1 MTVWS
6 CLYFLTQKTLRL
18 DLVKTLDNILIYCYH
33 RYASYA
39 DKQLRGETLSAF
51 YWLPVNQN
59 VRNFNKHAAVDLI
72 RFADKGISRADLAEK
87 MGLTRAAV
95 TVIINDLISNGI
107 IVNTESRTT
116 ASGRPPVALEINP
129 DQGLVA
135 AVDMGAMHLS
145 VALGDFS
152 ARILEEIELPFR
164 VDRGPKESL
173 QQADTILRELLQ
185 KRGLA
190 TPDLAAIGVGVP
202 GPVIADKGMVMA
214 PPIMPGW
221 DRFPIRATLES
232 QWKSAVTLNNDAELG
247 ALGEWAY
254 GAGRGEKNLA
264 FIKVGSGIGA
274 GLIINQQIYGGT
286 TGSAGEIG
294 HLTIDENGPLCT
306 CGNHGCLE
314 AFAGGHA
321 IAAQAR
327 KLVASGRRTLL
338 SEKNLDSISARDVAE
353 AARRGDLTAQ
363 DIIQRS
369 GTFIGIAI
377 AGLINLFNPSTV
389 IIGGGVAQVGD
400 LLTGP
405 IRQAVRER
413 SLRASEHSVRITT
426 AMLGRRSSLIGAL
439 IQAINVAIHNS
450 IEHRSQFSK
459 NMFPPLTVEHI
470 TE

>member
-1 MTVWS
+1 M
-6 CLYFLTQKTLRL
+6 
-18 DLVKTLDNILIYCYH
+18 
-33 RYASYA
+33 
-39 DKQLRGETLSAF
+39 
-51 YWLPVNQN
+51 
-59 VRNFNKHAAVDLI
+59 DLI
-72 RFADKGISRADLAEK
+72 RFADKGISRTALAEK

-95 TVIINDLISNGI
+95 TQIINDLISSGI
-107 IVNTESRTT
+107 ILTTESRSTGN
-116 ASGRPPVALEINP
+116 GRPAVVLEINP

-152 ARILEEIELPFR
+152 ARILEEVEVPFR
-164 VDRGPKESL
+164 VDCGPAESL
-173 QQADTILRELLQ
+173 RRADTILRELL
-185 KRGLA
+185 KDRGLS
-190 TPDLAAIGVGVP
+190 TSSLAAIGVGVP
-202 GPVIADKGMVMA
+202 GPVIAEKGTVMA

-221 DRFPIRATLES
+221 DRYPIRATLES
-232 QWKSAVTLNNDAELG
+232 QWGTAVTLNNDAELG
-247 ALGEWAY
+247 VLGEWAY

-294 HLTIDENGPLCT
+294 HLTVDENGPLCA
-306 CGNHGCLE
+306 CGNRGCLE

-327 KLVASGRRTLL
+327 KLVSSGRRTLL
-338 SEKNLDSISARDVAE
+338 SEHELESITARDVAE
-353 AARRGDLTAQ
+353 AACRGDLPAQ
-363 DIIQRS
+363 EIIKRS
-369 GTFIGIAI
+369 GTFVGIAI

-426 AMLGRRSSLIGAL
+426 AMLGRRSSLLGAL
-439 IQAINVAIHNS
+439 VQAINVAIHEM
-450 IEHRSQFSK
+450 IEHKSQLAK
-459 NMFPPLTVEHI
+459 NLVQTMEMDRATK
-470 TE
+470 

>member
-1 MTVWS
+1 
-6 CLYFLTQKTLRL
+6 
-18 DLVKTLDNILIYCYH
+18 
-33 RYASYA
+33 
-39 DKQLRGETLSAF
+39 
-51 YWLPVNQN
+51 
-59 VRNFNKHAAVDLI
+59 VDLI
-72 RFADKGISRADLAEK
+72 RFSDRGISRADLAEK

-107 IVNTESRTT
+107 ILNTESRST
-116 ASGRPPVALEINP
+116 ASGRPPVVLEINP
-129 DQGLVA
+129 SQGLVA
-135 AVDMGAMHLS
+135 AIDMGATHLS

-152 ARILEEIELPFR
+152 ARILEEVEVPFH
-164 VDRGPKESL
+164 VDMGPEEGL
-173 QQADTILRELLQ
+173 QKADQILKELLQ
-185 KRGLA
+185 KRGLSIRN
-190 TPDLAAIGVGVP
+190 LSGVGVGVP
-202 GPVIADKGMVMA
+202 GPVIAEKGMVMA

-221 DRFPIRATLES
+221 DRFPIRATLE
-232 QWKSAVTLNNDAELG
+232 QKWGTRVTLNNDAELG
-247 ALGEWAY
+247 ALGEWAF

-294 HLTIDENGPLCT
+294 HLTVDENGPLCA

-327 KLVASGRRTLL
+327 KLAASSKRTQL
-338 SEKNLDSISARDVAE
+338 SEKSLDSISARDVAE

-363 DIIQRS
+363 EIIKRS

-377 AGLINLFNPSTV
+377 AGLINLINPGTV

-439 IQAINVAIHNS
+439 VQAIHVAIHAT
-450 IEHRSQFSK
+450 IERKSTFPK
-459 NMFPPLTVEHI
+459 NMTTSPDFGQA
-470 TE
+470 TESNVP

>member
-1 MTVWS
+1 M
-6 CLYFLTQKTLRL
+6 
-18 DLVKTLDNILIYCYH
+18 
-33 RYASYA
+33 
-39 DKQLRGETLSAF
+39 
-51 YWLPVNQN
+51 
-59 VRNFNKHAAVDLI
+59 DLI
-72 RFADKGISRADLAEK
+72 RFADKGISRADLADK

-107 IVNTESRTT
+107 IVENTENRST

-152 ARILEEIELPFR
+152 ARILEEIEVPFR
-164 VDRGPKESL
+164 VDQGPKESL
-173 QQADTILRELLQ
+173 QQADKTLGELLQ
-185 KRGLA
+185 KRGLSP
-190 TPDLAAIGVGVP
+190 TDLAAIGVGVP
-202 GPVIADKGMVMA
+202 GPVIAEKGMVMA

-221 DRFPIRATLES
+221 DRFPIRLTLES
-232 QWKSAVTLNNDAELG
+232 QWGTAVTLNNDAELG

-286 TGSAGEIG
+286 TGSAGGIG
-294 HLTIDENGPLCT
+294 HLTIDENGPICT

-321 IAAQAR
+321 IASQAA
-327 KLVASGRRTLL
+327 KLVASGKRTLL
-338 SEKNLDSISARDVAE
+338 SGKSTDSITARDVAE
-353 AARRGDLTAQ
+353 AARLGDLPAQ
-363 DIIQRS
+363 EIIQRS

-377 AGLINLFNPSTV
+377 AGLINLINPSTV

-413 SLRASEHSVRITT
+413 SLRASEHGVRITT

-439 IQAINVAIHNS
+439 VQAINIAIHRT
-450 IEHRSQFSK
+450 IENKSQFSK
-459 NMFPPLTVEHI
+459 NAAHPLNVEHF
-470 TE
+470 TESNLP

>member
-1 MTVWS
+1 M
-6 CLYFLTQKTLRL
+6 
-18 DLVKTLDNILIYCYH
+18 
-33 RYASYA
+33 
-39 DKQLRGETLSAF
+39 SAF

-59 VRNFNKHAAVDLI
+59 VRNFNKHAVVDLI
-72 RFADKGISRADLAEK
+72 RFAGKGISRTDLAEE

-95 TVIINDLISNGI
+95 TIIVNDLITNGI
-107 IVNTESRTT
+107 IVETESRTT
-116 ASGRPPVALEINP
+116 SNGRPPVVLEINP
-129 DQGLVA
+129 DRGLVA
-135 AVDMGAMHLS
+135 AIDMGASHLS

-152 ARILEEIELPFR
+152 ARILEETEISFR
-164 VDRGPKESL
+164 IDSGPTESL
-173 QQADTILRELLQ
+173 KQADLILNQVLRR
-185 KRGLA
+185 RGLS
-190 TPDLAAIGVGVP
+190 TTDLAGVGIGVP

-221 DRFPIRATLES
+221 DRYPIRATLENK
-232 QWKSAVTLNNDAELG
+232 WGTAVTLNNDAELG

-274 GLIINQQIYGGT
+274 GLIINKQIYGGT

-294 HLTIDENGPLCT
+294 HLTVDENGPLCA

-321 IAAQAR
+321 IASQA
-327 KLVASGRRTLL
+327 KNLAASGKRTLL
-338 SEKNLDSISARDVAE
+338 SEYGIDSITAHNVAE
-353 AARRGDLTAQ
+353 AARRGDLAAQ
-363 DIIQRS
+363 EVLKRS

-377 AGLINLFNPSTV
+377 AGLINLINPSTV

-405 IRQAVRER
+405 IRQAVHER
-413 SLRASEHSVRITT
+413 SLRASEHGVRITT

-439 IQAINVAIHNS
+439 VQAINIAIHNS
-450 IEHRSQFSK
+450 IEHKAQFTKNRSLRLNKQQNQIPDEMEVIASK
-459 NMFPPLTVEHI
+459 E
-470 TE
+470 